1 MHRPVAQ
8 RIGGKVERGVPERAR
23 PAQIACLLDLP
34 VEPAIGPGEAR
45 IGGRAHRLQPVGTAL
60 QPRDHLVELHPQ
72 LGHRAALHMRAEQL
86 RQPQRRQPQ
95 REDDRDGARQ
105 REAQAQAH
113 AASRK

>member
-1 MHRPVAQ
+1 MHAPSPSVSAGRSSAASQ
-8 RIGGKVERGVPERAR
+8 SERDRSEP
-23 PAQIACLLDLP
+23 ACLLDLP

-45 IGGRAHRLQPVGTAL
+45 IGGRTHQLQPVGTAL
-60 QPRDHLVELHPQ
+60 QPRDDLVELHPH

-86 RQPQRRQPQ
+86 RQPQRRQTQ
-95 REDDRDGARQ
+95 REEDRDGARQ